1 MASARSTSRR
11 PSPPSESSHAAK
23 SVASPQVAGTAA
35 VAGSEAALD
44 LAPELAAAVERFLT
58 FMAAEKSAS
67 PHTLKGYREDLLQ
80 CGEFL
85 TSAGC
90 RRPADATSVLL
101 RRYAAALHASGYA
114 ASTVAR
120 KLASM
125 RSFYRFGQREGWVAA
140 NPARP
145 VKSPRRTRPL
155 PSFLTHDEILRLLNA
170 PCGESVGDRRDR
182 AILELMYSSGVRV
195 SELSGLDDNDL
206 DLAGGTVRVRGK
218 GRRERLGIV
227 GSHAAEAIRAWLEV
241 RSALPRPT
249 GTSGRQP
256 LFRNRFG
263 RRLSVRGVARL
274 LEKHLATAG
283 LSGRASPHTL
293 RHSFATHLL
302 DNGADIRSVQ
312 ELLGHKSIVTTQVYT
327 HVTTARL
334 LDAFNKAHPR
344 AT

>member
-1 MASARSTSRR
+1 MRSPSVTSRAARSTTTQPDR
-11 PSPPSESSHAAK
+11 PPSADDHT
-23 SVASPQVAGTAA
+23 SPQLPQALA
-35 VAGSEAALD
+35 SALD
-44 LAPELAAAVERFLT
+44 RFLT
-58 FMAAEKSAS
+58 YMQAEKSAS

-80 CGEFL
+80 CCEFL
-85 TSAGC
+85 SSAGC
-90 RRPADATSVLL
+90 RAPGDATSVLL

-140 NPARP
+140 NPAKP
-145 VKSPRRTRPL
+145 VKSPRRKRPL
-155 PSFLTHDEILRLLNA
+155 PSFLTHDEILRLLDA
-170 PCGESVGDRRDR
+170 PAGSSVGDTRDR

-195 SELSGLDDNDL
+195 SELTGLDDHDL
-206 DLAGGTVRVRGK
+206 DLLGGTIRVRGK

-227 GSHAAEAIRAWLEV
+227 GTHAADAIRDWLEA
-241 RSALPRPT
+241 RRTLPAPAASTARP
-249 GTSGRQP
+249 P

-263 RRLSVRGVARL
+263 KRLSVRGVARL
-274 LEKHLATAG
+274 LEKHLAVAG
-283 LSGRASPHTL
+283 LIGRASPHTL

-344 AT
+344 AG